1 MVQSAGDWWLLTGS
15 PDRDAVVRELTDL
28 LWGAYPEAVR
38 GGQARRTGRG
48 SRHEG
53 D

>member
-28 LWGAYPEAVR
+28 LWGAYPDAAARR
-38 GGQARRTGRG
+38 GGRSTRRK
-48 SRHEG
+48 RH
-53 D
+53 